1 MLKYGLSIALLGC
14 ATAALAQNAQAPSAP
29 PAAAPAMTPQQSA
42 IQAAAMGFAQ
52 CVMAGVQALP
62 ASVAAQ
68 AGATSVLAGCT
79 AQRQQL
85 DQAAEGYI
93 GTLPQDQQ
101 AAAREQYRTQ
111 IAGAEGQIAAR
122 ITQMRAAPPAAAPAQ

>member
-1 MLKYGLSIALLGC
+1 
-14 ATAALAQNAQAPSAP
+14 
-29 PAAAPAMTPQQSA
+29 MTPEQSA
-42 IQAAAMGFAQ
+42 IQAAALGFAQ

-62 ASVAAQ
+62 ASVTPQ
-68 AGATSVLAGCT
+68 TGATNVLAGCAT
-79 AQRQQL
+79 QRQQL

-93 GTLPQDQQ
+93 GTLPQDAQ

-111 IAGAEGQIAAR
+111 IAGAESQVAAR